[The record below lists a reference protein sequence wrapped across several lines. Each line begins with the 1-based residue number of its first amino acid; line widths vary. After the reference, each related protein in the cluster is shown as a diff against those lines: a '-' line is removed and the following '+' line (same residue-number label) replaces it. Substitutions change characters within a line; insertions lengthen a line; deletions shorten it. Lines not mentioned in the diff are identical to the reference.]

1 MSEPIRK
8 EQIAEEGLFDN
19 VIKPMIVA
27 REEFDKLNV
36 VIKSTAENLGKLNAS
51 ESAKNVRE
59 LVDAEAKLNEVYEAK
74 KTVQRA
80 NIDNENEIVKRRREL
95 SELSK
100 THQRDIEAENRL
112 INDKNGSISANA
124 KALAEMQAQN
134 KTLTTTL
141 KTLAKQYETNQ
152 ISLEQYSSK
161 SGVLIQ
167 EQTKLKVAMGEAQI
181 AMKAQIK
188 EQNAAEGSIDALTHR
203 LGQLRDAQRKM
214 TPEFRENSEAGKFLQ
229 ITIKQL
235 EEQVNSLNQR
245 SGNFHGSVGNYVEAL
260 DTLNARFESGEMSIR
275 EMSRAI
281 KEYQLIAMRAGKDS
295 AIGKEA
301 LQQAA
306 QYTDQIGDLQRET
319 QMLASDTRTLDAAMT
334 FAKGLAG
341 IYQVHQGFK
350 AMGMGGEQFEKTM
363 QKLVAIQSI
372 FNGAKQIEAFFNK
385 SNLVLLKNL
394 NIVTKAQS
402 AALVFQTKVQNALTA
417 AKVRGAVAANALKI
431 AMLGIV
437 ALGIGAVIFGIV
449 KAFQYFTKN
458 TSKAS
463 EETKKL
469 AEQQKKLK
477 EETDAENK
485 SIAEQS
491 AKFVGLITQL
501 KTTNANSKERN
512 DLMKKINT
520 EYGTTLTNLSDE
532 AKFQE
537 QANYAVAQYIALQ
550 RTKFRMQKK
559 EERFTQLLEK
569 ELALENKI
577 NKAIKDGTQFRG
589 MVLVDLEAKRQE
601 LRDLGVSEAEIS
613 KRFTDTD
620 VRTDFEKWNDELDD
634 TRKRL
639 KWVAGDTALL
649 QSEID
654 ALMGT
659 TFKGAKTTERS
670 TKATK
675 ENTTSTKENTTATEQ
690 HIDTKKELNDLL
702 FEISET
708 EDEYFNRF
716 KTSQADQEDAVREKY
731 FNLIQAA
738 KYYNEEQKK
747 QIIDTAT
754 LEAAQEYELGKI
766 RKAAAQKTEVEKL
779 EALNKQRELDN
790 IKKAKTQDEF
800 NELEKQRKID
810 HLEGLLSIEQK
821 YGEKTIDT
829 EIAIASA
836 RQDLK
841 EKDEKNSEQL
851 AKSIEQI
858 YTKSADNAIQ
868 ALQRQSDAAG
878 NMFNAFSQM
887 AQHGT
892 IEMSQSMAAMID
904 RQEQIQRQQEKIEQR
919 KLRMQRASS
928 VGTIL
933 TKALDSGKSVPEA
946 LAEVGAFLA
955 ASEALMP
962 SFYEGTENTGKG
974 GNLDANGGFI
984 AKLHKGERV
993 ITENQNRLIGDV
1005 SNPVVADVVYK
1016 WRTGQLENNGGNSAQ
1031 LMHTLTNEMRE
1042 IKKAIQNQPQQVVGL
1057 EETLSGVVK
1066 LATSTR
1072 KGSHTKTSRYHD

>member
-19 VIKPMIVA
+19 VIKPMLVA

-59 LVDAEAKLNEVYEAK
+59 LADAEAKLNEVYETK
-74 KTVQRA
+74 KTIQRA
-80 NIDNENEIVKRRREL
+80 NIDNENEIVRRRREL

-134 KTLTTTL
+134 KTLTATL

-260 DTLNARFESGEMSIR
+260 DTLKQKFESGTMGIR
-275 EMSRAI
+275 EMSREIREFQA
-281 KEYQLIAMRAGKDS
+281 IAMRARAEGNTVVEKQ
-295 AIGKEA
+295 A
-301 LQQAA
+301 LQLAA

-334 FAKGLAG
+334 FGKGIAG
-341 IYQVHQGFK
+341 ASAMYQGFRALGLEGAK
-350 AMGMGGEQFEKTM
+350 FEETM
-363 QKLVAIQSI
+363 QKMVAVNSI
-372 FNGAKQIEAFFNK
+372 LNGVKQVEAVLNK
-385 SNLVLLKNL
+385 SNWVLIKNL

-402 AALVFQTKVQNALTA
+402 AALIFQTKAQNVLTA
-417 AKVRGAVAANALKI
+417 AKVRGAVAAKALNA
-431 AMLGIV
+431 AMLGFIG
-437 ALGIGAVIFGIV
+437 LGIAAFVFTIV
-449 KAFQYFTKN
+449 KAFQYFNKTADETVKKQKILKDTQAEVAKGMADLN
-458 TSKAS
+458 AKVAEMRTNFDLAKEGIISKEKALES
-463 EETKKL
+463 YNKEFGDTLGYADDLNEAEELFVAK
-469 AEQQKKLK
+469 
-477 EETDAENK
+477 TDAYIK
-485 SIAEQS
+485 ATMLRQ
-491 AKFVGLITQL
+491 
-501 KTTNANSKERN
+501 
-512 DLMKKINT
+512 
-520 EYGTTLTNLSDE
+520 
-532 AKFQE
+532 
-537 QANYAVAQYIALQ
+537 QAQIL
-550 RTKFRMQKK
+550 MQKAA
-559 EERFTQLLEK
+559 EEQVNFLL
-569 ELALENKI
+569 
-577 NKAIKDGTQFRG
+577 
-589 MVLVDLEAKRQE
+589 
-601 LRDLGVSEAEIS
+601 
-613 KRFTDTD
+613 
-620 VRTDFEKWNDELDD
+620 
-634 TRKRL
+634 
-639 KWVAGDTALL
+639 
-649 QSEID
+649 
-654 ALMGT
+654 
-659 TFKGAKTTERS
+659 
-670 TKATK
+670 
-675 ENTTSTKENTTATEQ
+675 ATEQ
-690 HIDTKKELNDLL
+690 DQRSAVEKTFNSISKGLAQVFNYSTAGLVNLNEFADKAAEVTQKVAISRTQQSAAENSRIFSELAADMLKQAALIDAEFSLGEKKKNERIRKERHKTVKQEKDFQSLLMNQRLAELDNFVKAMEGFNQRQTLNVKTEFEKQRFLVTQQYAELIRMAKKYNVDTKALEEARNKE
-702 FEISET
+702 I
-708 EDEYFNRF
+708 EDIN
-716 KTSQADQEDAVREKY
+716 QE
-731 FNLIQAA
+731 
-738 KYYNEEQKK
+738 
-747 QIIDTAT
+747 
-754 LEAAQEYELGKI
+754 ELKS
-766 RKAAAQKTEVEKL
+766 KLKTELESEIEKL

-810 HLEGLLSIEQK
+810 HLEGLLAIEQK

-878 NMFNAFSQM
+878 NMFSAFSQM
-887 AQHGT
+887 AEHGT

-1016 WRTGQLENNGGNSAQ
+1016 WRTGQLENNGGNSVQ

-1042 IKKAIQNQPQQVVGL
+1042 IKKAIQNQPQQIIGL
-1057 EETLSGVVK
+1057 EETLTGVVK
-1066 LATSTR
+1066 LATATR